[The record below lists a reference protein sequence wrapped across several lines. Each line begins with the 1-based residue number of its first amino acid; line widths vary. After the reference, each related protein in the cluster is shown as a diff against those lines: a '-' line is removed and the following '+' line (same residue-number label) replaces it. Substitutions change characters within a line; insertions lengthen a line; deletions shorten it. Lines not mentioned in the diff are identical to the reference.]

1 MTTAKYSYAHA
12 DQPLLN
18 EVRLSF
24 QAQLSAATMTAAADR
39 RRQGSK
45 AQRPIGLFW
54 LALGGAAMRT
64 AAVVA

>member
-24 QAQLSAATMTAAADR
+24 RLSSRPQLLRLRWID
-39 RRQGSK
+39 
-45 AQRPIGLFW
+45 
-54 LALGGAAMRT
+54 GGKVAT
-64 AAVVA
+64 AAVRL